1 MRPTPVLLFAAAL
14 TACAVPAPAQSAGRA
29 ITVEIQTDDGRVLPL
44 YPARTRGSDT
54 RVYAEAVQGQRYRV
68 VVRNHL
74 DRRVGLV
81 IAVDGRNIISG
92 QQSWLRPTER
102 MYVLGPYETQS
113 YEGWRTSTDRVNRFY
128 FTDVAD
134 SYAAAFG
141 DESAMGLISVA
152 SFAEVRRWEPPRRWF
167 GWGRGDSGS
176 RDRAPSMEAPSSKSA
191 AGSGAAGS
199 GAAPAPRAEQQAPR
213 DAEEN
218 RAGTGYGP
226 ESYSPSYTVSFEP
239 ERTPL
244 EKTLIKYEWRETLV
258 RLGVLPRR
266 SEPPRNRLWDEG
278 YAPPP
283 PRRW

>member
-1 MRPTPVLLFAAAL
+1 V
-14 TACAVPAPAQSAGRA
+14 S
-29 ITVEIQTDDGRVLPL
+29 IEIHTDDGRVLPL
-44 YPARTRGSDT
+44 YPARSRGSDS
-54 RVYAEAVQGQRYRV
+54 RVYAEARQGQRYRI

-92 QQSWLRPTER
+92 QQSWLKPTER

-113 YEGWRTSTDRVNRFY
+113 YEGWRTGSDRVNRFY
-128 FTDVAD
+128 FTQVAD

-152 SFAEVRRWEPPRRWF
+152 SYAEVRRREPPRPWSF
-167 GWGRGDSGS
+167 GWGRGDSGA

-191 AGSGAAGS
+191 AGSGAA
-199 GAAPAPRAEQQAPR
+199 APSPRADQQAPR
-213 DAEEN
+213 EMEED

-258 RLGVLPRR
+258 RLGVVPRH
-266 SEPPRNRLWDEG
+266 SAPPRTRLWDEG

-283 PRRW
+283 PPRW